1 MNWEEFKDYDLS
13 ELIEYLSLKDDSEGK
28 EWADS
33 AFANI
38 TFQYRKQLL
47 IDCTRMCLKNGFT
60 ETDAEEITNRV
71 LERVYQYPS
80 FNFEKCRV
88 NDIEKCFR
96 FYLMQIAR
104 HEFADF
110 VTPDDPPYDGEEK
123 IIETL
128 IDYQREYDK
137 ETLKSLKEREAQLD
151 KIFAKLSTK
160 HKVIYLTYMLHE
172 KEGRKLPR
180 KLLEELRGHLGL
192 SQTSIRV
199 YKKEAFELVNKE
211 LHGK

>member
-1 MNWEEFKDYDLS
+1 MSWEEFKDYGLQ
-13 ELIEYLSLKDDSEGK
+13 ELVEYLQLKDDPEGK
-28 EWADS
+28 AWADS

-38 TFQYRKQLL
+38 TFRYRKQLL

-60 ETDAEEITNRV
+60 ETDAEEIANRAF
-71 LERVYQYPS
+71 ERVYHYPS
-80 FNFEKCRV
+80 FNFKKCRE

-96 FYLMQIAR
+96 FYLLKIAR

-110 VTPDDPPYDGEEK
+110 ITPDDPPYNGEEK

-137 ETLKSLKEREAQLD
+137 ETLNSLKDREAQLD

-180 KLLEELRGHLGL
+180 KLLQELRDYLGL
-192 SQTSIRV
+192 NQISIRV
-199 YKKEAFELVNKE
+199 YKKEAVELVNKE